1 MNYYY
6 ITGTSRGIG
15 KAMAEF
21 LLKEKENFVVGI
33 SRKST
38 IENKNYHHISLDL
51 TNLYEVRKF
60 KFENH
65 TNAKRICLI
74 NNSGAIGQVKPVGKL
89 SNEQIIND
97 YNLNLVAPTVLC
109 NNFISAYKDVNA
121 EKIIVNVS
129 SGAGKNPVDGWGV
142 YCASKAGI
150 DLFSRVIDNEQ
161 KLTAKNGFR
170 IFSVAPGVVDTQMQ
184 TDIRSASK
192 EDFSRL
198 NDFLN
203 YKNTGQLAE
212 ANTVAE
218 KFFKILNQQ
227 GFISEV
233 LLSVKDF

>member
-33 SRKST
+33 SRKCS
-38 IENKNYHHISLDL
+38 IKNNNYRHATLDL

-60 KFENH
+60 KFEDH
-65 TNAKRICLI
+65 PKAKRICLI

-89 SNEQIIND
+89 SNNQIICD
-97 YNLNLVAPTVLC
+97 YNLNLISPSILC
-109 NNFISAYKDVNA
+109 NDFIAAYKDANA

-129 SGAGKNPVDGWGV
+129 SGAGKNPIDGWST

-150 DLFSRVIDNEQ
+150 DIFSRVIDAEQ
-161 KLTAKNGFR
+161 KSITKSGFR
-170 IFSVAPGVVDTQMQ
+170 VFSIAPGVVDTQMQ

-198 NDFLN
+198 NDFIT
-203 YKNTGQLAE
+203 YKNSGILAE
-212 ANTVAE
+212 PRLVAE
-218 KFFKILNQQ
+218 KYFRILADLNKLK
-227 GFISEV
+227 EV
-233 LLSVKDF
+233 VLSVKDF